1 VGLGAARRG
10 DSGPDDVDE
19 SIDCRGGR
27 VASRSEGVNA
37 TAAQFLGTNVLSYRA
52 PASAASATKPEIRSS
67 SCRCNCEPPRCGAA
81 PPQARRRRGGGA
93 SDTCPHTF
101 AGRIADEQSACPH
114 RARQPAASR
123 AMLPDQRCFGRNGGA
138 AYAPAKTVV
147 SGGSE
152 LLIFVPRR
160 FAAVTCRCRLSVVA
174 APRRLV
180 PEIVPMGVQIGCT
193 LDGHHTRK
201 MISKPP
207 SSRPEPARMNRKG

>member
-1 VGLGAARRG
+1 MAVVLMSVRCTTSSCEPGLSRPGGSAVFARHLYLGASSGHSMMFIGPASLAGGTILAVGLGAARRG

-123 AMLPDQRCFGRNGGA
+123 RD
-138 AYAPAKTVV
+138 AP
-147 SGGSE
+147 
-152 LLIFVPRR
+152 
-160 FAAVTCRCRLSVVA
+160 
-174 APRRLV
+174 
-180 PEIVPMGVQIGCT
+180 
-193 LDGHHTRK
+193 
-201 MISKPP
+201 
-207 SSRPEPARMNRKG
+207 

>member
-1 VGLGAARRG
+1 MMFIGSASLAGGTILAVGLGAARRG

-37 TAAQFLGTNVLSYRA
+37 TAGQFLGTNVLSYRA

-81 PPQARRRRGGGA
+81 PPQSRRRRGGGA

-123 AMLPDQRCFGRNGGA
+123 AMLPDQGALAGMVGPRTRQQNGRQRWIRA
-138 AYAPAKTVV
+138 VDLRP
-147 SGGSE
+147 
-152 LLIFVPRR
+152 
-160 FAAVTCRCRLSVVA
+160 AAVRGRDLSLSFVGGRSPSAVGSGNRSHGRTNRLHA
-174 APRRLV
+174 
-180 PEIVPMGVQIGCT
+180 
-193 LDGHHTRK
+193 
-201 MISKPP
+201 
-207 SSRPEPARMNRKG
+207 